1 MTHGRVAEHPR
12 EGGSVEDFL
21 RHRWQAIVL
30 TIVVVVFIVQNRHD
44 TKITFLWMDLTSPM
58 WLTLTAVTLLGVV
71 IGIFVNRRTGRKS

>member
-1 MTHGRVAEHPR
+1 M
-12 EGGSVEDFL
+12 GGSVEDFL

-30 TIVVVVFIVQNRHD
+30 TIVAVVFIVQNRHD
-44 TKITFLWMDLTSPM
+44 TKITFLWMDLRSPM